1 MWSFIKKKIHRST
14 EMNFEKLLEKI
25 IEKDNIKA
33 VIISGIHGDEPA
45 GNYIADHFKERP
57 DVFVISNINPTGK
70 RRYHGVDL
78 NRHFDTEDIS
88 PIQKIILKTI
98 KEKNPHIVI
107 DLHEDDHRLDI
118 YAYSSVDVKN
128 EIQEALKSTKKHI
141 PKYVQQDKTDRGV
154 ITHGKRP
161 HKHTL
166 ERTLAKMGISYCL
179 LETPTR
185 KELKER
191 VRDGILIVDAILK
204 RI

>member
-1 MWSFIKKKIHRST
+1 MKFNDILH
-14 EMNFEKLLEKI
+14 I
-25 IEKDNIKA
+25 INENNNGIKA

-57 DVFVISNINPTGK
+57 DVYVLTNINPTGK

-78 NRHFDTEDIS
+78 NRHFDTKDIS
-88 PIQKIILKTI
+88 PIQKNILNII
-98 KEKNPHIVI
+98 KEKNPRIVI

-118 YAYSSVDVKN
+118 YAYSSVDIKK
-128 EIQEALKSTKKHI
+128 EIQKALKETKEHI
-141 PKYVQQDKTDRGV
+141 PKYVQHDKTDQGV
-154 ITHGKRP
+154 VTHGKRP

-166 ERTLAKMGISYCL
+166 ERTLEKMGISYCL

-191 VRDGILIVDAILK
+191 VKDGIIIVDAILK